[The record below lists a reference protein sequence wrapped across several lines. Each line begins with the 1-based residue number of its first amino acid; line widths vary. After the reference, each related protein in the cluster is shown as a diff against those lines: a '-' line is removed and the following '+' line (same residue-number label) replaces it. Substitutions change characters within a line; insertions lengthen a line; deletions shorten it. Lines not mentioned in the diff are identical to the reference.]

1 MVHKNSWAKIE
12 KNCTWPMFVRYSVS
26 SFSLLLCWR
35 ISIHLSCLQ
44 KWVSASSAVC
54 VLEIT
59 EVLYHHP
66 SPRISLPPLPPK
78 KPPPPWLWTK
88 VNWRYSSLHRCTLLH
103 WLCREWTASFS
114 SSCMPFKS
122 SSTLTYHRLVS
133 VFTEALHIIYLSCE
147 FIKSLEFPTRKVEQ
161 IENQRI

>member
-78 KPPPPWLWTK
+78 KPPPPLDSEQKWIDDTP
-88 VNWRYSSLHRCTLLH
+88 VCT
-103 WLCREWTASFS
+103 AA
-114 SSCMPFKS
+114 P
-122 SSTLTYHRLVS
+122 SSTGCAENELLLSHLAVCHLRAHPLSLIIGLWVYLLKPFISSTSPVS
-133 VFTEALHIIYLSCE
+133 LSNLSNFPQE
-147 FIKSLEFPTRKVEQ
+147 KSNK
-161 IENQRI
+161 